1 MEWSIFVSDLEC
13 QILPLAI
20 YSKLL
25 LTSVKLMQ
33 RLMLALHKQQRTS
46 QVGLL
51 QFLQSGL
58 LRPILLDYLMQI
70 ILNKVQRLLH
80 LEVMLW
86 QSVEQTHMSS
96 QEYH

>member
-1 MEWSIFVSDLEC
+1 
-13 QILPLAI
+13 
-20 YSKLL
+20 
-25 LTSVKLMQ
+25 MQ

-51 QFLQSGL
+51 LFLQSGL